1 MVSLN
6 YRSLANYIVE
16 DNLVGLRGYLE
27 SNHPGIDDRDD
38 VSSYRFIIVFDCTV
52 VW

>member
-1 MVSLN
+1 MSLN
-6 YRSLANYIVE
+6 YRSLANYIIE

-38 VSSYRFIIVFDCTV
+38 VSRWHSISIIDYCSK
-52 VW
+52 